1 MENLKLTNE
10 GIDAASEKMTAYF
23 AENGI
28 DKKEIIRN
36 RLLLEEV
43 LISYQESSAWKKS
56 FLFLSTGSSIS

>member
-43 LISYQESSAWKKS
+43 LISYQEK
-56 FLFLSTGSSIS
+56 FGME